1 MISVDGINVHFG
13 NFELF
18 SDISFLVNPRDRIG
32 LTGKN
37 GAGKTT
43 LLRILSGLQAPSAG
57 RVTVPSGV
65 TLGYLP
71 QHMKV
76 TDSTSV
82 LNETLKAFKEIRD
95 VEAEIGDI
103 TLQLTGR
110 EDHES
115 PSYLA
120 ICDRI
125 SDLQAHFSIMGGT
138 SYLADTEQALIGL
151 GFGREEFGRP
161 TTELS
166 GGWRM
171 RIELAKILLLKP
183 SVLLLDEPTN
193 HLDIESI
200 EWLES
205 FLSGYPGAII
215 LVSHDRAFLDN
226 ITTRTLEISVGR
238 IYDYKVSYSQ
248 YVVLRM
254 ERREQQLAAWRNQQ
268 KMIGD
273 TQQFIERFRYKSTKA
288 VQVQSRIKQLD
299 KLDRIEVDQED
310 NSSIRIR
317 FAPSPRSG
325 AVVIEAKHLSKSYG
339 KKIVLNNT
347 ELVVQRGEKV
357 AFVGRNGEGK
367 TTLSKIII
375 GDLDYTGHLKTGH
388 NTRIG
393 YYAQNQDEL
402 IDESLTVFE
411 TIDKVAVGDIRG
423 RIREL
428 LGAFLFGGDDIDK
441 KVRVLSGGERSR
453 LALIKLLLEPYN
465 LLLLDEPTNHL
476 DMRSKDILKQA
487 LVSYDG
493 TLIVV
498 SHDRDFLDGLVT
510 KVFEFKENRVK
521 EHIGGIYDFLRKKK
535 IENLRQIE
543 RRDEKRNGETDRNSS
558 VSKNDYLARRE
569 NEKLLRRLRK
579 QLSGIESDIEKLE
592 KEKEKLVEMLSNP
605 GQEDTGGGDD
615 IYSEYEKVKID
626 IENKMSEWETLSIE
640 IEKSEKTAGNG
651 ET

>member
-43 LLRILSGLQAPSAG
+43 LLRIISGLQPPSSG

-76 TDSTSV
+76 TDNTSV
-82 LNETLKAFKEIRD
+82 LNETLKAFKEITD
-95 VEAEIGDI
+95 IEHEINDI
-103 TLQLTGR
+103 TKQLAGR
-110 EDHES
+110 DDHES
-115 PSYLA
+115 PSYLS
-120 ICDRI
+120 ICDRLT
-125 SDLQAHFSIMGGT
+125 DLQEHFNIKGGNN
-138 SYLADTEQALIGL
+138 YLADAEQALLGL
-151 GFGREEFGRP
+151 GFGRDEFDRP
-161 TTELS
+161 TRELS

-183 SVLLLDEPTN
+183 SVVLLDEPTN

-200 EWLES
+200 EWLEA
-205 FLSGYPGAII
+205 FLVNYPGAIM

-238 IYDYKVSYSQ
+238 IHDYKVSYSQ
-248 YVVLRM
+248 YVELRR
-254 ERREQQLAAWRNQQ
+254 ERREQQMAAYRNQQ

-273 TQQFIERFRYKSTKA
+273 TEQFIERFRYKSTKA

-299 KLDRIEVDQED
+299 KLERIEVDQED
-310 NSSIRIR
+310 NSAIRIR
-317 FAPSPRSG
+317 FAPAPRSG
-325 AVVIEAKHLSKSYG
+325 TVVIEAKQLSKSYG
-339 KKIVLNNT
+339 EHVVLNNVD
-347 ELVVQRGEKV
+347 LLVQRGEKV

-375 GDLDYTGHLKTGH
+375 GDLDYTGTLRTGH
-388 NTRIG
+388 NTRVG

-411 TIDKVAVGDIRG
+411 TIDNIAVGDIRS

-441 KVRVLSGGERSR
+441 KVKVLSGGERSR

-487 LVSYDG
+487 LASYDG

-510 KVFEFKENRVK
+510 KVFEFKNNRIK
-521 EHIGGIYDFLRKKK
+521 EHLGGIYDFLRARK

-543 RRDEKRNGETDRNSS
+543 RKDEKKEKENLKNASG
-558 VSKNDYLARRE
+558 SKNEYLARKESEKRLRRMKKQLAEIE
-569 NEKLLRRLRK
+569 NE
-579 QLSGIESDIEKLE
+579 IEELESEK
-592 KEKEKLVEMLSNP
+592 KRLVEILSNP
-605 GQEDTGGGDD
+605 GEPGTETGDD
-615 IYSEYEKVKID
+615 IYSDYERIKSD
-626 IENKMSEWETLSIE
+626 LENKMGEWESKSLE
-640 IEKSEKTAGNG
+640 IEELEQTDS
-651 ET
+651 